1 MFDLD
6 GDMFK
11 YVDSLKT
18 SVDKFMLE
26 KMEMLKKLVRDE
38 KIKMTFEL
46 GFVSRENS
54 ELNKKIRK
62 MNPYTIDWSNI
73 PDYLLKEDFLAIA
86 KGYLIPDNFF
96 LTPLCSNCMS
106 RAYHQF
112 GHEKCWISNV
122 LFFSTVPDENNN
134 TYQIFDVEDILWPNQ
149 WDAKELY

>member
-86 KGYLIPDNFF
+86 KGYLISESSF
-96 LTPLCSNCMS
+96 LTPLCSSFMS
-106 RAYHQF
+106 RACHQF
-112 GHEKCWISNV
+112 GHEKC
-122 LFFSTVPDENNN
+122 
-134 TYQIFDVEDILWPNQ
+134 
-149 WDAKELY
+149 